1 MTNNKPVQVEDV
13 VLVLS
18 GYPFSAIVGSKG
30 VVQQSMQTGLAV
42 VYFQQEKRWHDPS
55 NLEVYSAKSWLIPW
69 KYIKVLDS
77 AYGNSLGEL
86 EQKLESLEDDLV
98 VSKCCLELSE
108 QLREMQ
114 HETIEKL
121 KVEIDML
128 RAEIYYLKGGR

>member
-1 MTNNKPVQVEDV
+1 
-13 VLVLS
+13 
-18 GYPFSAIVGSKG
+18 
-30 VVQQSMQTGLAV
+30 MQTGLAV
-42 VYFQQEKRWHDPS
+42 VYFQQEKRWHDPV

-69 KYIKVLDS
+69 KYLKVLDS

-98 VSKCCLELSE
+98 VAKCCLELSE
-108 QLREMQ
+108 QLREVQ